1 MDKPSKII
9 RLNIVFII
17 LLFLTGL
24 GISSFLFYAKIRF
37 TLGAILNEFVIVSLL
52 VLVLYTVFTNTRI
65 EEMSI
70 TSKLR
75 WGLLLMLIIYVVG
88 FVVAFMFQP
97 EYKPP
102 RYASGNVMEP
112 NSLSAVLVAHIIGFV
127 AVVCLSI
134 MLRLIQTLIFHRR
147 KKNTQNHFLVF
158 VLLACLTVLS
168 SALTGKPLRYDP
180 SANHAVTFVLLI
192 LTTIFMSLN
201 VLRVGWVTVLNRR
214 QKILTFLGG
223 IIFTLV
229 AAGLLG
235 APIGGGITFSDM
247 VESYSLSAGSFMFIV
262 TIFVFLYSITT
273 TINTLMHLPTAAI
286 YDKKV
291 REINSIYS
299 LSRTINSLFD
309 FDKITVAV
317 TDLVCEATNAQACW
331 LEMANVKNPSFR
343 NQFDFAALKTRDNFH
358 VHFLAVSSKKYLNN
372 SQNPSLFPSND
383 LDYQHYLI
391 QPVEAVLH
399 SKKPIIINQVK
410 RDKLTKDLK
419 RTPIESLVAVPL
431 ISNDEIIGITYAA
444 KAQQF
449 GFDQD
454 DIAIISA
461 FANQTTV
468 ALENTRLVKESLEKE
483 RLEQELRIAHEVQMK
498 LIPQQIPL
506 IKNETGTVCLDIG
519 AMTLPANEVGGD
531 YYDFVKLADWRMGVV
546 VADVSGK
553 GTSAAF
559 YMAEIKG
566 IIQALAGIYSAPKD
580 LLIAVNEVLFGS
592 MDRKSFITL
601 LYVDFDISKSELRF
615 ARAGHCPL
623 LHVCGDENRFIRP
636 DGIGLGLDNGLL
648 FRNSIEERVVK
659 VKNDDIFVLYSDGLI
674 EARNSQGEEFGDD
687 KLCEA
692 VHSVRHL
699 DAQTIKDKIIQ
710 DVHHFA
716 NGAKAHDDLTCV
728 VLKLKETA
736 VAIEKKSESPIGED
750 VAYVKS

>member
-1 MDKPSKII
+1 MENPRKII
-9 RLNIVFII
+9 RLNIFFIV
-17 LLFLTGL
+17 LLFLIGL
-24 GISSFLFYAKIRF
+24 GISSFLFYARIRF
-37 TLGAILNEFVIVSLL
+37 QLGAVLNELVILGVL
-52 VLVLYTVFTNTRI
+52 VLVIFTVFTNVRFDD
-65 EEMSI
+65 MSI
-70 TSKLR
+70 TRKLR
-75 WGLLLMLIIYVVG
+75 MGLLLTLLIYVVG
-88 FVVAFMFQP
+88 FVISFALQP
-97 EYKPP
+97 EYIPP
-102 RYASGNVMEP
+102 RYAGGNVMKP
-112 NSLSAVLVAHIIGFV
+112 GSLSAVVVANVIGMV
-127 AVVCLSI
+127 AVVCLAI
-134 MLRLIQTLIFHRR
+134 MLRLIQTLVFHRR
-147 KKNTQNHFLVF
+147 KKNTQNHFFVF
-158 VLLACLTVLS
+158 VLLAALTVLA

-180 SANHAVTFVLLI
+180 SSNHVVTFILLI
-192 LTTIFMSLN
+192 VTTIFMSLN

-214 QKILTFLGG
+214 QKLLTFLGG
-223 IIFTLV
+223 IIFTMV
-229 AAGLLG
+229 TAGLLG

-262 TIFVFLYSITT
+262 TVFVFLYSITT

-309 FDKITVAV
+309 FDKIIVTV

-331 LEMANVKNPSFR
+331 LEMARVKNPSFR
-343 NQFDFAALKTRDNFH
+343 SQFDFAAMKTRDNFH
-358 VHFLAVSSKKYLNN
+358 VHFLELSSKKYLSKGHDGSNY
-372 SQNPSLFPSND
+372 PSND
-383 LDYQHYLI
+383 LDYLHYLML
-391 QPVEAVLH
+391 PVESILQ
-399 SKKPIIINQVK
+399 SKKPFIINQVK
-410 RDKLTKDLK
+410 RDKMTKDLK
-419 RTPIESLVAVPL
+419 RTPIESLVGVPL
-431 ISNDEIIGITYAA
+431 ISNDEVIGVLYAA
-444 KAQQF
+444 KSQQF

-468 ALENTRLVKESLEKE
+468 ALENTRLVKESIEKE

-506 IKNETGTVCLDIG
+506 IKNESGRIGLDIG

-531 YYDFVKLADWRMGVV
+531 YYDFVKLADWRMGIV

-601 LYVDFDISKSELRF
+601 LYVDFDISKNELRF

-623 LHVCGDENRFIRP
+623 LHICGDESRFVRP
-636 DGIGLGLDNGLL
+636 DGIGLGLDNGVL
-648 FRNSIEERVVK
+648 FRNSMEEHVIK
-659 VKNDDIFVLYSDGLI
+659 VQDDDIFIMYSDGLL
-674 EARNSQGEEFGDD
+674 EARNPQGEEFGEER
-687 KLCEA
+687 LCRA
-692 VHSVRHL
+692 VHSVRKL

-710 DVHHFA
+710 DVNHFS

-728 VLKLKETA
+728 VLKLKD
-736 VAIEKKSESPIGED
+736 IEVPAEKPILD
-750 VAYVKS
+750 VLNA

>member
-1 MDKPSKII
+1 MENPTKII

-24 GISSFLFYAKIRF
+24 GISSFLFYARIRF
-37 TLGAILNEFVIVSLL
+37 TLGAILNEAVIIGVL
-52 VLVLYTVFTNTRI
+52 VLVLYTVFSNVRF

-70 TSKLR
+70 TRKLR
-75 WGLLLMLIIYVVG
+75 WGLLLMLMIYIVG
-88 FVVAFMFQP
+88 FVIAFMLQP

-102 RYASGNVMEP
+102 RYAGGNVMEP
-112 NSLSAVLVAHIIGFV
+112 NSLSAVLVAHVIGIV
-127 AVVCLSI
+127 AVICLSI
-134 MLRLIQTLIFHRR
+134 MLRLIQTLVFHRR
-147 KKNTQNHFLVF
+147 KKNTQNHFFVF
-158 VLLACLTVLS
+158 VLLASLTILS
-168 SALTGKPLRYDP
+168 STFTGKPLRYDP
-180 SANHAVTFVLLI
+180 SANHVVTFILLI
-192 LTTIFMSLN
+192 VTTVFMSLN
-201 VLRVGWVTVLNRR
+201 VIRVGWVTVLNRR
-214 QKILTFLGG
+214 QKLFTFLGG

-229 AAGLLG
+229 TAGLLG

-262 TIFVFLYSITT
+262 TIFVFFYSIATT
-273 TINTLMHLPTAAI
+273 VNTLMHLPTAAI

-309 FDKITVAV
+309 FDKIIVSV

-331 LEMANVKNPSFR
+331 LEMTNTKNPSFR
-343 NQFDFAALKTRDNFH
+343 NQFDFAALKTKDGFH
-358 VHFLAVSSKKYLNN
+358 VHFLELSSKKYLSKGHEPN
-372 SQNPSLFPSND
+372 LFPAND
-383 LDYQHYLI
+383 LDYLHYLI
-391 QPVEAVLH
+391 QPVEMILQT
-399 SKKPIIINQVK
+399 KKPIIINQVK
-410 RDKLTKDLK
+410 RDKMSKDLK
-419 RTPIESLVAVPL
+419 RTPMESLVGVPL
-431 ISNDEIIGITYAA
+431 ISNDEIIGVIYAA

-498 LIPQQIPL
+498 LIPQQIPM
-506 IKNETGTVCLDIG
+506 IRNETGTLCLDIG

-531 YYDFVKLADWRMGVV
+531 YYDFVKLADWRMGIV

-601 LYVDFDISKSELRF
+601 LYVDFDISKNEIRF

-623 LHVCGDENRFIRP
+623 LHVCGEESNFIRP

-648 FRNSIEERVVK
+648 FRNSIEEQVVQ
-659 VKNDDIFVLYSDGLI
+659 VKHDDIFVMYSDGLI
-674 EARNSQGEEFGDD
+674 EARNPQGEEFGDD
-687 KLCEA
+687 RLCE
-692 VHSVRHL
+692 SVRSVRDL

-710 DVHHFA
+710 DVNHFA
-716 NGAKAHDDLTCV
+716 NGVKAHDDLTCV
-728 VLKLKETA
+728 VLKLKEVT
-736 VAIEKKSESPIGED
+736 VPIEPSAPSLHKE
-750 VAYVKS
+750 VTYVKV

>member
-1 MDKPSKII
+1 MEKPSKII
-9 RLNIVFII
+9 RLNIVFIV
-17 LLFLTGL
+17 LFFLTGL
-24 GISSFLFYAKIRF
+24 GISSFLFYARVRF
-37 TLGAILNEFVIVSLL
+37 ILGAILNEAVILGVLA
-52 VLVLYTVFTNTRI
+52 LVLYTVFTNTRFDEI
-65 EEMSI
+65 SI
-70 TSKLR
+70 TRKLR
-75 WGLLLMLIIYVVG
+75 WGLLLMLIIYIVG
-88 FVVAFMFQP
+88 FVVAFMLQP

-102 RYASGNVMEP
+102 RYAGGNVMEP
-112 NSLSAVLVAHIIGFV
+112 NSLSAVLVAHVIGIV

-134 MLRLIQTLIFHRR
+134 MLRFIQTLVFHRR

-158 VLLACLTVLS
+158 VLLAGLTILS
-168 SALTGKPLRYDP
+168 STLTGKPLKYDP
-180 SANHAVTFVLLI
+180 SANHVVTFILLI

-201 VLRVGWVTVLNRR
+201 VVRVGWVTVLNRR
-214 QKILTFLGG
+214 QKLLTFLGG
-223 IIFTLV
+223 IIFTMV
-229 AAGLLG
+229 TAGLLG

-262 TIFVFLYSITT
+262 AIFVFLYSITT
-273 TINTLMHLPTAAI
+273 TVNTLMHLPTAAI

-309 FDKITVAV
+309 FDKIIVTV
-317 TDLVCEATNAQACW
+317 TNLVCEATNAQASW
-331 LEMANVKNPSFR
+331 LEMTNTKNPSFR
-343 NQFDFAALKTRDNFH
+343 SQFDFVAVKTRDNFH
-358 VHFLAVSSKKYLNN
+358 VHFLELSSKKYLTKAYD
-372 SQNPSLFPSND
+372 SNPFPSND
-383 LDYQHYLI
+383 LDYSHYLI
-391 QPVEAVLH
+391 QPVETILQT
-399 SKKPIIINQVK
+399 KKPIIINQVK
-410 RDKLTKDLK
+410 RDKMTRDLK
-419 RTPIESLVAVPL
+419 RTPMESLVGVPL
-431 ISNDEIIGITYAA
+431 ISNDEIIGVIYAA

-506 IKNETGTVCLDIG
+506 IKNETSTTCLDIG

-531 YYDFVKLADWRMGVV
+531 YYDFVKLADWRMGIV

-580 LLIAVNEVLFGS
+580 LLIAVNEVLYGS

-601 LYVDFDISKSELRF
+601 LYVDFDISKKELRF

-623 LHVCGDENRFIRP
+623 LHVCGEEYNFVRP
-636 DGIGLGLDNGLL
+636 DGIGLGLDNGIL
-648 FRNSIEERVVK
+648 FRNSMTEQVVQ
-659 VKNDDIFVLYSDGLI
+659 VRDDDIFVMYSDGLI
-674 EARNSQGEEFGDD
+674 EARNPQGDEFGEER
-687 KLCEA
+687 LCAA
-692 VHSVRHL
+692 VQSVRTL

-710 DVHHFA
+710 DVNYFA
-716 NGAKAHDDLTCV
+716 KGVKAHDDLTCV
-728 VLKLKETA
+728 VLKLKDIKITA
-736 VAIEKKSESPIGED
+736 DTQVPSLQDNVASLKI
-750 VAYVKS
+750 

>member
-1 MDKPSKII
+1 MQNPTKII

-24 GISSFLFYAKIRF
+24 GISSFLHYARIRF
-37 TLGAILNEFVIVSLL
+37 QLGAVINEIVILGALA
-52 VLVLYTVFTNTRI
+52 LVLYTVFTNVRF

-70 TSKLR
+70 TKKLR
-75 WGLLLMLIIYVVG
+75 TGLLLLLLIYTVG
-88 FVVAFMFQP
+88 FVISFTLQP
-97 EYKPP
+97 EYIPP
-102 RYASGNVMEP
+102 RYAGGQVMKAG
-112 NSLSAVLVAHIIGFV
+112 SFSAVVVANVIGMV
-127 AVVCLSI
+127 ALTCLAV
-134 MLRLIQTLIFHRR
+134 MLRMIQTLIFHRR
-147 KKNTQNHFLVF
+147 KKNTQNHFFVF
-158 VLLACLTVLS
+158 VFLAALTVLS
-168 SALTGKPLRYDP
+168 STLTGKPLRYDP
-180 SANHAVTFVLLI
+180 SSNHVVTFILLI
-192 LTTIFMSLN
+192 VTTVFMSLN

-214 QKILTFLGG
+214 QKLVTFLGG
-223 IIFTLV
+223 IVFTLV
-229 AAGLLG
+229 SLGLLG

-262 TIFVFLYSITT
+262 TFFVFLYSITT
-273 TINTLMHLPTAAI
+273 TVNTLMHLPTAAI

-309 FDKITVAV
+309 FDKIITTV

-331 LEMANVKNPSFR
+331 LEMAHTKNPSFR
-343 NQFDFAALKTRDNFH
+343 SQFDFVAVKTKDNFH
-358 VHFLAVSSKKYLNN
+358 VHFLELSSKKYLRKGQDA
-372 SQNPSLFPSND
+372 SQFPSND
-383 LDYQHYLI
+383 LDYLHYLLI
-391 QPVEAVLH
+391 PIESVLQ
-399 SKKPIIINQVK
+399 SKKPFIINQVK
-410 RDKLTKDLK
+410 RDKQTKDLK
-419 RTPIESLVAVPL
+419 RTPIESLVGVPL
-431 ISNDEIIGITYAA
+431 ISNDEIVGIIFAA
-444 KAQQF
+444 KSQQF

-468 ALENTRLVKESLEKE
+468 ALENTRLVKESIEKE

-506 IKNETGTVCLDIG
+506 IHNESGRVGLDIG

-531 YYDFVKLADWRMGVV
+531 YYDFVKLTDWRMGIV

-601 LYVDFDISKSELRF
+601 LYADIDISKSELRF

-623 LHVCGDENRFIRP
+623 LHIRGEHSDFIRP

-648 FRNSIEERVVK
+648 FRNSMDEHVIK
-659 VKNDDIFVLYSDGLI
+659 VDQDDIFVMYSDGLI
-674 EARNSQGEEFGDD
+674 EARNPQGEEFGEDR
-687 KLCEA
+687 LCKA
-692 VHSVRHL
+692 VRSVQNL

-710 DVHHFA
+710 DVDHFS

-728 VLKLKETA
+728 VLKLKEIA
-736 VAIEKKSESPIGED
+736 VP
-750 VAYVKS
+750 VAPTVNELHAV